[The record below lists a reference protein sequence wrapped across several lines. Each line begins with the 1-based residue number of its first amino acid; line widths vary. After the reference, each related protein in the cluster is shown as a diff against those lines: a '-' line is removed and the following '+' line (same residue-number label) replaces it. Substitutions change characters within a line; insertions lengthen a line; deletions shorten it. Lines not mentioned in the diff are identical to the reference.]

1 VLALVWSK
9 QKDKNSSVAVFSAL
23 FARSL
28 QRSAKLE
35 RHRRRRPPPHH
46 DRCIAGR
53 KKTSAAAVVAVKKRC
68 GTLRRR
74 RRGRNGIRER

>member
-35 RHRRRRPPPHH
+35 RHRRRRPPHH
-46 DRCIAGR
+46 DRRIAGR